1 LTKYSDLP
9 PICKGYLLNYHFWRQ
24 RYTKRNSWLKSYLF
38 AMEAR
43 SNEERFWPSQVKIGY
58 IPTGI
63 YRENQFQK
71 DELKKFRLMKK
82 NHIRNIAI
90 ISHVDHGKTTLLNA
104 MLKQTGVFRVN
115 QAVEDRVMDS
125 LDLEKERGITI
136 MAKNTAIDYNGVKI
150 NIVDTPGH
158 ADFGGEVER
167 SLNMVDGAILLVD
180 ASEGPLP
187 QTRFV
192 LKKALALHL
201 PIILIINKIDRADAR
216 IEEVINDTYDLFIDL
231 GAGENQIEFPIL
243 YTNAKI
249 GVSHKKRGDDSTDL
263 RPLLQTIIEYIPAP
277 RGNDEDIPQ
286 FLVTNLDYDPYVG
299 QIALGRLQSGKLEM
313 NSNYSL
319 CTKEKIVPGIKFT
332 ALYTFYGLTKK
343 AVTSVESGDIIALSG
358 VENVS
363 IGDTI
368 SSMTDPRPLPRLQV
382 DEPTVSMMF
391 YVNDSPFAGTEGKY
405 LTSRHLLERLE
416 KEALRNVAIKI
427 KKLDRTDAFEVCG
440 RGELQMAVLIET
452 MRREGYEL
460 MVSRPQ
466 VITKEQKG
474 KTLEPVERLFLDIPE
489 EFVGKITEKLSVR
502 KGRMESLVNKGSG
515 RVSMEFLIPSR
526 GLIGFRSQFLTDT
539 KGGGVMNSL
548 LEDYS
553 PWFGPI
559 PQRMTGA
566 LVADRSGRVTSYA
579 SFAMEDR
586 GEMIVEIGTEV
597 YAGMIVGERNRSSDL
612 NVNIIKE
619 KKLTNMRA
627 STSDTTIILRP
638 PRILSLDQA
647 IEFIAEDELVEIT
660 PKSVR
665 LRKMEL
671 DAARRQQKSRKDD

>member
-1 LTKYSDLP
+1 L
-9 PICKGYLLNYHFWRQ
+9 
-24 RYTKRNSWLKSYLF
+24 
-38 AMEAR
+38 
-43 SNEERFWPSQVKIGY
+43 
-58 IPTGI
+58 
-63 YRENQFQK
+63 
-71 DELKKFRLMKK
+71 KK
-82 NHIRNIAI
+82 NHLRNIAI

-125 LDLEKERGITI
+125 MDLEKERGITI
-136 MAKNTAIDYNGVKI
+136 TAKNTAVEYNGVKI

-192 LKKALALHL
+192 LKKALALGL
-201 PIILIINKIDRADAR
+201 PIILVINKIDRSDAR
-216 IEEVINDTYDLFIDL
+216 IDEVINETYDLFIDL
-231 GAGENQIEFPIL
+231 GAEENQIEFPIL

-249 GVSHKKRGDDSTDL
+249 GVSHKKLGDDSADL
-263 RPLLQTIIEYIPAP
+263 QPLLQTIIEHIPSP
-277 RGNDEDIPQ
+277 RGNDEAITQ

-299 QIALGRLQSGKLEM
+299 QIAIGRLQSGKLEM
-313 NSNYSL
+313 NTNYSL
-319 CTKEKIVPGIKFT
+319 CTEDKIIPGVKLT
-332 ALYTFYGLTKK
+332 ALYTFYGLAKK
-343 AVTSVESGDIIALSG
+343 PVTVAESGDIIALSG
-358 VENVS
+358 VENVT

-368 SSMTDPRPLPRLQV
+368 SSFIEPQALPRLQV

-391 YVNDSPFAGTEGKY
+391 YVNDSPFGGKEGKY

-416 KEALRNVAIKI
+416 KEELRNVAIKI

-466 VITKEQKG
+466 VITRQQNG
-474 KTLEPVERLFLDIPE
+474 KTCEPVERLFLDIPE
-489 EFVGKITEKLSVR
+489 EFVGKITEKLSIR

-548 LEDYS
+548 LEDYA

-559 PQRMTGA
+559 PQRTTGV
-566 LVADRSGRVTSYA
+566 LVADRSGRVTPYA

-627 STSDTTIILRP
+627 STSDATIILRP
-638 PRILSLDQA
+638 PRVFSLDQA
-647 IEFIAEDELVEIT
+647 IEFIAEDALVEVT
-660 PKSVR
+660 PKNIR

-671 DAARRQQKSRKDD
+671 DATRRQMKSRKEE

>member
-1 LTKYSDLP
+1 
-9 PICKGYLLNYHFWRQ
+9 
-24 RYTKRNSWLKSYLF
+24 
-38 AMEAR
+38 
-43 SNEERFWPSQVKIGY
+43 
-58 IPTGI
+58 
-63 YRENQFQK
+63 
-71 DELKKFRLMKK
+71 MKK
-82 NHIRNIAI
+82 DHLRNIAI

-104 MLKQTGVFRVN
+104 MLKQTGIFRVN

-125 LDLEKERGITI
+125 MDLEKERGITI
-136 MAKNTAIDYNGVKI
+136 TAKNTAVNYNGVKI

-192 LKKALALHL
+192 LKKALGLHL
-201 PIILIINKIDRADAR
+201 PIILVINKIDRSDAR
-216 IEEVINDTYDLFIDL
+216 IEEVINETYDLFIDL
-231 GAGENQIEFPIL
+231 GAEENQIEFPIL

-249 GVSHKKRGDDSTDL
+249 GVSHKKLGDENTDL
-263 RPLLQTIIEYIPAP
+263 SQLLQTIIEYIPP
-277 RGNDEDIPQ
+277 PSGDDEDIPQ
-286 FLVTNLDYDPYVG
+286 FLVTNLDYDSYVG
-299 QIALGRLQSGKLEM
+299 QIAVGRLQSGRLEM
-313 NSNYSL
+313 NNNYSL
-319 CTKEKIVPGIKFT
+319 CARDKVVTGVKFS
-332 ALYTFYGLTKK
+332 ALYTFHGLTKK
-343 AVTSVESGDIIALSG
+343 QVDLVESGDIIALSG
-358 VENVS
+358 VENVT

-368 SSMTDPRPLPRLQV
+368 SSLIDPKPLPRLLV

-391 YVNDSPFAGTEGKY
+391 YVNDSPFGGKEGKY

-416 KEALRNVAIKI
+416 KESLKNVAIKI
-427 KKLDRTDAFEVCG
+427 KKMERTDAFEVCG

-466 VITKEQKG
+466 VITRQQNG
-474 KTLEPVERLFLDIPE
+474 QTCEPVERLFLDIPE
-489 EFVGKITEKLSVR
+489 LFVGKITEKLSIR

-548 LEDYS
+548 LEDYA

-559 PQRMTGA
+559 PQRMTGV
-566 LVADRSGRVTSYA
+566 LVADRSGRVTPYA
-579 SFAMEDR
+579 SYAMEDR

-597 YAGMIVGERNRSSDL
+597 YSGMIVGERNRSSDL
-612 NVNIIKE
+612 NVNIVKE

-627 STSDTTIILRP
+627 STSDATIILRP
-638 PRILSLDQA
+638 PRVLSLDQA
-647 IEFIAEDELVEIT
+647 IEFIAEDELVEVT
-660 PKSVR
+660 PKSIR

-671 DAARRQQKSRKDD
+671 DATKRQQKSRREE